1 MSVEPPSDS
10 GPPTGGGGPP
20 ANGGSPWYTQPLF
33 VVGGIAAVIIAI
45 IIIVVVALAGGNGD
59 DGEEETV
66 QASPSPAMEET
77 ATPAPDETPAGMET
91 PTATST
97 PAPTPEP
104 TPTPAPA
111 TPAPGAET
119 AEIMM
124 IPSIQFDRSE
134 LTIGADTDV
143 TITADNTDEGVP
155 HNFSVYTDVSATD
168 NLGMTEICNAPCIDT
183 VTLNLAAGEYFFRCE
198 VHPSIMTG
206 ALIVQ

>member
-1 MSVEPPSDS
+1 MSVEPPSGS

-77 ATPAPDETPAGMET
+77 GTPAADETPAGAVTPAPPT
-91 PTATST
+91 PT
-97 PAPTPEP
+97 PTPEP
-104 TPTPAPA
+104 TPTPTPE
-111 TPAPGAET
+111 TPAPGGET
-119 AEIMM
+119 AEIVM

-155 HNFSVYTDVSATD
+155 HNFSVYTDDSATD
-168 NLGMTEICNAPCIDT
+168 NLGMTEICNAPCVDT
-183 VTLNLAAGEYFFRCE
+183 VTLNLAAGDYFFRCE
-198 VHPSIMTG
+198 VHPSTMTG
-206 ALIVQ
+206 TLVVQ